1 MWWDFLLSV
10 SARCDRWPKG
20 LLVWVR
26 IRLGSEEVGDMELLL
41 KAALRILGRLD
52 IHESEKDHKVQS
64 IFKQSSLLISVG
76 ETFEKSMARSSFSM
90 QGHVFWGVKVIG
102 L

>member
-1 MWWDFLLSV
+1 M
-10 SARCDRWPKG
+10 
-20 LLVWVR
+20 VWVR

-41 KAALRILGRLD
+41 KAAVRVLGSLD
-52 IHESEKDHKVQS
+52 IHHSERDHKVQS
-64 IFKQSSLLISVG
+64 IFKQNSLLISVG

-90 QGHVFWGVKVIG
+90 QGHVFWGVKVIA

>member
-1 MWWDFLLSV
+1 M
-10 SARCDRWPKG
+10 
-20 LLVWVR
+20 VWVR
-26 IRLGSEEVGDMELLL
+26 IRLGSEEVGDLELLL
-41 KAALRILGRLD
+41 KAAGRILGSLD
-52 IHESEKDHKVQS
+52 IYNSERDHKVQS